1 MKKLIVLLIIVLFP
15 IKVNA
20 ISASSYIV
28 MDSDSNRVLEGANI
42 DKESLIASITK
53 IMTSMVVI
61 NNGNLDETVTIGD
74 EVLRSFGSGIY
85 VSVGEKI
92 KMEELLYG
100 LMLRSGNDAA
110 TALAYNVGGS
120 MEGFASMMNELAKS
134 IGMKN
139 TNFVN
144 SSGLEDSYG
153 ENHSTVYDMALLSS
167 YAIKNEEYRKIVGT
181 KDITVKT
188 DLKTYVWHN
197 KNKLLSSYEHCTGGK
212 TGFTEKA
219 RRTLVTNASKDN
231 VNLTVVT
238 FNDGNDFND
247 HRNLYEKYF
256 KILKAEHILVKGSIE
271 TKYPNTYIENDFWM
285 SLSSEEASKIEV
297 NINYYDSNATNI
309 VGEVEV
315 KFDGK
320 TYYKEDI
327 IQKTEKDK
335 EDKISFWEKLKRKFS
350 NLW

>member
-1 MKKLIVLLIIVLFP
+1 
-15 IKVNA
+15 
-20 ISASSYIV
+20 
-28 MDSDSNRVLEGANI
+28 
-42 DKESLIASITK
+42 
-53 IMTSMVVI
+53 MVVI
-61 NNGNLDETVTIGD
+61 NNGGLNQTVSIGS

-92 KMEELLYG
+92 KKEELLYG

-110 TALAYNVGGS
+110 TALAFNTGGS
-120 MEGFASMMNELAKS
+120 MEGFATMMNELASS

-139 TNFVN
+139 TLFVN

-181 KDITVKT
+181 KNITVKT
-188 DLKTYVWHN
+188 DQKTYIWYN
-197 KNKLLSSYEHCTGGK
+197 KNKLLSMYEYCIGGK

-247 HRNLYEKYF
+247 HKYLYEKYF
-256 KILKAEHILVKGSIE
+256 NILKSYQILSKGYIE
-271 TKYPNTYIENDFWM
+271 TKYNNTYIEKDFKM
-285 SLSSEEASKIEV
+285 ALTSDEYKKVDVS
-297 NINYYDSNATNI
+297 INYYDNNVTNI
-309 VGEVEV
+309 VGFIEV
-315 KFDGK
+315 KLNGISYF
-320 TYYKEDI
+320 KEDI
-327 IQKTEKDK
+327 IQKNSDEIQK
-335 EDKISFWEKLKRKFS
+335 KISFFEKIKRKILE
-350 NLW
+350 LW